1 MQKARGLKNRGL
13 FVHLIW
19 RRPTFEGPCGPTIIG
34 AGGLNCRVRDGNGW
48 DPAAMSARNL
58 IPPSRRAGAP
68 GGDEGKLHTEE
79 LSVPDRGR
87 RVKNFRAIS
96 TGQLH
101 PLRDFHLRPI
111 NVVVYHD
118 PSHLR
123 DRDLILESVSRL
135 YAFSVYLVR
144 T

>member
-1 MQKARGLKNRGL
+1 MTKESCIEKN
-13 FVHLIW
+13 FQC
-19 RRPTFEGPCGPTIIG
+19 P
-34 AGGLNCRVRDGNGW
+34 
-48 DPAAMSARNL
+48 
-58 IPPSRRAGAP
+58 
-68 GGDEGKLHTEE
+68 TEE
-79 LSVPDRGR
+79 AI
-87 RVKNFRAIS
+87 KNFRAIS

-101 PLRDFHLRPI
+101 PLQGFHLRPI

>member
-1 MQKARGLKNRGL
+1 MTKESCREKN
-13 FVHLIW
+13 FQ
-19 RRPTFEGPCGPTIIG
+19 CQ
-34 AGGLNCRVRDGNGW
+34 
-48 DPAAMSARNL
+48 MKS
-58 IPPSRRAGAP
+58 
-68 GGDEGKLHTEE
+68 
-79 LSVPDRGR
+79 
-87 RVKNFRAIS
+87 VKNFRAIS

-135 YAFSVYLVR
+135 YAFSVYLIR

>member
-1 MQKARGLKNRGL
+1 MEPRRYERQKL
-13 FVHLIW
+13 
-19 RRPTFEGPCGPTIIG
+19 
-34 AGGLNCRVRDGNGW
+34 
-48 DPAAMSARNL
+48 DPHRHAEPELQAVTMR
-58 IPPSRRAGAP
+58 
-68 GGDEGKLHTEE
+68 KLHTEE

-123 DRDLILESVSRL
+123 DRDLILESVSCL
-135 YAFSVYLVR
+135 YAFSIYLIR